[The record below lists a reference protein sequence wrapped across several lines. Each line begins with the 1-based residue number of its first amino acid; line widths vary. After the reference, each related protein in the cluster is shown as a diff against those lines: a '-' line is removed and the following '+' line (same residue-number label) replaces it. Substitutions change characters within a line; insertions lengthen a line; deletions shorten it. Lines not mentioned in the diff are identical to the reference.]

1 VHFYD
6 DLVLYR
12 LLSPLGVGPTLANF
26 VESEL
31 KQLIEHDD
39 RHNGELVP
47 TLDAYLRSNGN
58 KNLTARA
65 LQLQRR
71 SVYYR
76 LDRIEQ
82 LISGSLDDPEV
93 RVRLYVALRAR
104 EILLADGGVRT

>member
-1 VHFYD
+1 V
-6 DLVLYR
+6 
-12 LLSPLGVGPTLANF
+12 
-26 VESEL
+26 
-31 KQLIEHDD
+31 Q
-39 RHNGELVP
+39 

-65 LQLQRR
+65 LHLQRR

-82 LISGSLDDPEV
+82 LLGSSLDDPEL

-104 EILLADGGVRT
+104 EMLLAEGGVQA

>member
-1 VHFYD
+1 
-6 DLVLYR
+6 L
-12 LLSPLGVGPTLANF
+12 PLGTGPTLANF

-39 RHNGELVP
+39 RHNGELVR
-47 TLDAYLRSNGN
+47 TLDAYLHSNGN

-76 LDRIEQ
+76 LGRIEQ
-82 LISGSLDDPEV
+82 LIGGSLDDPEL

-104 EILLADGGVRT
+104 EMLPAEGSVRT